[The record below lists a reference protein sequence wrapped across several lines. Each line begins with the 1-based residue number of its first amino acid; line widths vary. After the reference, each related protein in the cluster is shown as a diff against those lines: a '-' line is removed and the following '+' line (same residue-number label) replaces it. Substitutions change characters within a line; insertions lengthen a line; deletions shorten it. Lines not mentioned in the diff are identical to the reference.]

1 MALWVLCPHI
11 ICLIW
16 SGHAPSSRFHF
27 QERHACCGKGVH
39 SVTTAPPTLSLG
51 CNCRL
56 RNVGCGFSPWF
67 TPSPLLLQVEMKGSS
82 PSQGAGQR
90 LGIWSHS
97 AAGHRL
103 CFSSCLSL
111 LLVCYSAVL
120 SGITSVNSFLEALE
134 SFLSLPTLIE
144 SPLPGLS
151 EGRLWVFPWILASW
165 RETLHW
171 SVETQ
176 FLLLAS
182 SFSISSDNSCG
193 HLQPLHPYPHR
204 WLPFPRY
211 NESFF
216 HQQFGSTVLFPY
228 L

>member
-1 MALWVLCPHI
+1 M
-11 ICLIW
+11 
-16 SGHAPSSRFHF
+16 
-27 QERHACCGKGVH
+27 
-39 SVTTAPPTLSLG
+39 
-51 CNCRL
+51 
-56 RNVGCGFSPWF
+56 
-67 TPSPLLLQVEMKGSS
+67 LQVAVFISKKDMHVVEKECIQWPQLLPPFPWAAIAGWEMWAVASVPGSPPVPCFS
-82 PSQGAGQR
+82 RWKWREVLTSQGAGQR

-134 SFLSLPTLIE
+134 RFLSLPTLIE